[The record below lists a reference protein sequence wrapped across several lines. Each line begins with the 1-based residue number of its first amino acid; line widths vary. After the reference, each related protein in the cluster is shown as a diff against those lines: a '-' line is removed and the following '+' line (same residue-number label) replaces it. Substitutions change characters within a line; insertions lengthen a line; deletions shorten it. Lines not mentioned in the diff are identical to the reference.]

1 MATDAGDAAAASAP
15 IAAAAPASDASSA
28 TAPAAAATVIAEPLW
43 AEASDL
49 LDGLDAPVDD
59 PIVVSLALS
68 SDEHARLRDSA
79 EAQGISLEEALR
91 RLI

>member
-1 MATDAGDAAAASAP
+1 
-15 IAAAAPASDASSA
+15 
-28 TAPAAAATVIAEPLW
+28 
-43 AEASDL
+43 
-49 LDGLDAPVDD
+49 
-59 PIVVSLALS
+59 VVQLALS